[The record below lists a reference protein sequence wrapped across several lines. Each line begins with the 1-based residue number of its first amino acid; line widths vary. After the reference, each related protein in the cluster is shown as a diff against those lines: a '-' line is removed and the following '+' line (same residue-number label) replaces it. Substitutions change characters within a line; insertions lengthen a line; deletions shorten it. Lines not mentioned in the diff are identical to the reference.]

1 MSPTRRR
8 MTQVEVVHAVAVMNI
23 THQRVVAALRDMEVL
38 LAEAILYCQDEKAL
52 TQMWDVY
59 ELTGQLTLI
68 GRRKDEDDVL
78 GTRGSPSSDGSSGPV
93 VRRDGDDLAAED
105 HQG

>member
-1 MSPTRRR
+1 

-52 TQMWDVY
+52 AQMWDTY
-59 ELTGQLTLI
+59 ELTRQLTLI
-68 GRRKDEDDVL
+68 ARRKDEDDVL
-78 GTRGSPSSDGSSGPV
+78 GTGGSPRGDSGSGPV
-93 VRRDGDDLAAED
+93 VRRDSDDLANKD
-105 HQG
+105 QG

>member
-1 MSPTRRR
+1 

-52 TQMWDVY
+52 AQMWDVY

-68 GRRKDEDDVL
+68 GRRKDESDVL
-78 GTRGSPSSDGSSGPV
+78 GTGGSPSGDGGSGPV
-93 VRRDGDDLAAED
+93 GGGDGDDLAAQD
-105 HQG
+105 PSG